1 MCPVPDFSQVARVR
15 DQGDATTHEASPI
28 NNFAL
33 RFTLVM
39 KGPPDRAEDA
49 RVDLPIMIPH
59 ELLIKMAD
67 SKLVLI
73 LSTNGIGYFVF
84 EQYPKFYG
92 LFRDESYEIQSND
105 PNNPGW
111 SKVKRKSFRLYY
123 DGELIVVWSCA
134 GFKKSLCK
142 VRGGVLL
149 GVESD
154 PLDLTNS
161 KFYMNRPLNPKGR
174 LEDEHEAVVNLG
186 LEMSFISE
194 YALFKEERSLQ
205 MIFPRTGIKLHV
217 NELEASAQ
225 LVKLSVRRDGD
236 AVPRE
241 CSFVV
246 SNGEFRTDSGK
257 YFSLHGLE
265 SGSADLI
272 MGRQLMSLYGS
283 IMFLRDGRF
292 FLVSMPDGI
301 RERVIGLD
309 VEVTTLDMGLY
320 ANDEIVF
327 QSHETTAYPSYF
339 RVQS

>member
-1 MCPVPDFSQVARVR
+1 
-15 DQGDATTHEASPI
+15 
-28 NNFAL
+28 
-33 RFTLVM
+33 M
-39 KGPPDRAEDA
+39 KGPPDRVEDA

-92 LFRDESYEIQSND
+92 MFRDESYEIQSND
-105 PNNPGW
+105 PNNPVW

-174 LEDEHEAVVNLG
+174 PEDEHEAVVNLG
-186 LEMSFISE
+186 LEISFISE

-205 MIFPRTGIKLHV
+205 MIFPRRGIKLRF

-257 YFSLHGLE
+257 CFSIHGLE

-283 IMFLRDGRF
+283 LMFLRDGRF

-327 QSHETTAYPSYF
+327 QSHENTPYPSYF
-339 RVQS
+339 RVQN